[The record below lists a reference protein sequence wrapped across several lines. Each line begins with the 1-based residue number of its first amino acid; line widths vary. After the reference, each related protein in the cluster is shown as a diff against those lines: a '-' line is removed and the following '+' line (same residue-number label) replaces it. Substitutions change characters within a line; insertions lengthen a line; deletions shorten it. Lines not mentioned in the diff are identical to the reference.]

1 MEDKKSIYQEL
12 IQELKAIAVSNIS
25 SIGNISNQL
34 ALIKQKLDLFWIGI
48 YNTLE
53 VDTRL
58 GLYVFQG
65 LPACTEITFGKG
77 VCGTSAQKQEV
88 VMVDNVLEY
97 PNYIACHEEA
107 RSEIVIPAMH
117 NGKTIFVLDVD
128 SIHFNHFDQIDA
140 QYLSEITEILKSEF
154 LSI

>member
-1 MEDKKSIYQEL
+1 MDDKKSIYLEL

-25 SIGNISNQL
+25 SIGNMSNQL

-53 VDTRL
+53 VDSRL
-58 GLYVFQG
+58 GLYLFQG

-88 VMVDNVLEY
+88 VIVDNVLEY

-107 RSEIVIPAMH
+107 RSEIVIPA
-117 NGKTIFVLDVD
+117 IFVLDVD
-128 SIHFNHFDQIDA
+128 SIHFNNFDETDA
-140 QYLSEITEILKSEF
+140 QYLSEMVEILKSEF
-154 LSI
+154 LAI